1 MLCWS
6 DIRSTKAMRDSM
18 SPKLQRILKPFHH
31 ALMSSPRADID
42 SMHIAQYEWVNTGVT
57 MRSPGSIL
65 HGEWGTWETL
75 PLEVSPSARAKW

>member
-1 MLCWS
+1 
-6 DIRSTKAMRDSM
+6 M
-18 SPKLQRILKPFHH
+18 SPKMQRIPKPFRH
-31 ALMSSPRADID
+31 ALMSTPRADID
-42 SMHIAQYEWVNTGVT
+42 SMHTAQYDLVDIIVT